1 MLMRVLAPGPA
12 VRETLCLAPHRLEWK
27 FSSPLAPQK
36 SYPKFRNPMKS
47 PYSGFPKYFLS
58 KILIFGSLK
67 HFGASATNWSERSV
81 CASTT
86 NLSERK
92 LGNKITS
99 LKCCVLIRSPF
110 ALKTSPFALIR
121 SPFTLIRSPFTFIR
135 SPFALI
141 RSPSISFPTSNQN
154 PVRA

>member
-12 VRETLCLAPHRLEWK
+12 VRESLCLAPLEWK

-86 NLSERK
+86 NLSERGPGQQNNIIEM
-92 LGNKITS
+92 LGAHKI
-99 LKCCVLIRSPF
+99 PF
-110 ALKTSPFALIR
+110 CTHKIPFCTQKI
-121 SPFTLIRSPFTFIR
+121 PFCTHKIPFYTYKI
-135 SPFALI
+135 PFYAHKIPIYL
-141 RSPSISFPTSNQN
+141 FPDI
-154 PVRA
+154 